1 MTERN
6 ELKEIDVLISFYKER
21 NTSSRN
27 SEAQRTNITHFVIT
41 ISGALL
47 ALIGYI
53 GFLIYTL
60 PIAIIIVMLGIYGAI
75 MSAKLYERF
84 QYHNSVAKSYER
96 RINELC
102 PRVDTKLL
110 IRSVR
115 KEHKKRFPR
124 LYNMRLNKL
133 WLLLHISIISL
144 GIICIF
150 IIVFNFFYLMG

>member
-1 MTERN
+1 MTDRN

-21 NTSSRN
+21 NTSARN
-27 SEAQRTNITHFVIT
+27 SEAQRTNITNFVIT

-60 PIAIIIVMLGIYGAI
+60 PIAIIIVILGIYGAI

-96 RINELC
+96 QINELC
-102 PRVDTKLL
+102 PRVDIKLL
-110 IRSVR
+110 IRSAR
-115 KEHKKRFPR
+115 NEHKKRFPR
-124 LYNMRLNKL
+124 LYDMRLNKL
-133 WLLLHISIISL
+133 WLFLHISIIIL

-150 IIVFNFFYLMG
+150 IIVFNFF